1 MLGYN
6 GKNAVLPQITDIM
19 IEKLKK
25 ALVYMGLSEE
35 EYFKVREPIARDNM
49 RAAEAWSVCT
59 ALFWIM
65 SLVMSLNSP
74 AYAACRYVYI
84 GALIISIITLIGTLF
99 FVKRF
104 PWLRNVLINLLL
116 FSVLGAGIGIAVC
129 QPDVRTASMI
139 AFAVI
144 IPTCVI
150 SGTLDVIIR
159 HVITVAVYA
168 VIAKNVIVPEIYSWG
183 LLNLIIFSTA
193 GIMIGHVI
201 NKARFERYVYA
212 ETVKELADMRTRF
225 AYYDQLT
232 GVKNRHAYVE
242 KLEELEKT
250 KPAHFCI
257 IMADLNGLKQT
268 NDSLGHDAGDE
279 LILGAAECI
288 GKAFDHID
296 NIYRIGGDEFCI
308 ITDGTKEEAE
318 RCAKE
323 LNRYTAEWKGTK
335 GSTLSICYG
344 IADGTGMTDINA
356 VIKQAD
362 QEMYTSKRNFYMK
375 SGTDRRRR

>member
-1 MLGYN
+1 ML
-6 GKNAVLPQITDIM
+6 
-19 IEKLKK
+19 EKIRKVM
-25 ALVYMGLSEE
+25 VYMGLREE
-35 EYFKVREPIARDNM
+35 EYYKVLEPIAKDNM
-49 RAAEAWSVCT
+49 RAIVAWSICT
-59 ALFWIM
+59 ALFWIFTLIL
-65 SLVMSLNSP
+65 SLSEP
-74 AYAACRYVYI
+74 AYTACRYVYV
-84 GALIISIITLIGTLF
+84 GALCISIITLIGSLF
-99 FVKRF
+99 FAKRY
-104 PWLRNVLINLLL
+104 PELRPLLINLLL
-116 FSVLGAGIGIAVC
+116 MSVLGAGIGIAIC

-150 SGTLDVIIR
+150 CSTRDNIIR
-159 HVITVAVYA
+159 HTLTIIAYVVF
-168 VIAKNVIVPEIYSWG
+168 AKNVIEPDIYAWG
-183 LLNLIIFSTA
+183 LNNLILFSFA
-193 GIMIGHVI
+193 GILIGHVI
-201 NKARFERYVYA
+201 NKSRFERYVYA
-212 ETVKELADMRTRF
+212 EFVKELADMRTKF

-232 GVKNRHAYVE
+232 GVKNRHAYVG

-250 KPAHFCI
+250 TPARFCI

-279 LILGAAECI
+279 LIIGAAECI

-296 NIYRIGGDEFCI
+296 TIYRIGGDEFCI

-323 LNRYTAEWKGTK
+323 LDRYTAEWKGTK

-344 IADGTGMTDINA
+344 IADGTGVTDINA

-362 QEMYTSKRNFYMK
+362 QEMYTAKRNFYMK
-375 SGTDRRRR
+375 SGSDRRRR